1 VPQPVGELLRLGHD
15 GIANVAADISK
26 TLNLVSHFVGRLLLE
41 PVLFQI
47 LQLFLKL
54 TVVKLFFSFVSL
66 TVGKSLIFI

>member
-1 VPQPVGELLRLGHD
+1 VSQPVSELLRLGHD
-15 GIANVAADISK
+15 GVADVAADISK

-54 TVVKLFFSFVSL
+54 TVVKHFFSFVSL
-66 TVGKSLIFI
+66 TVGKFLIFI